1 MKFMKLF
8 AFIMFILLSV
18 FSFWQNTL
26 LDEIYKN
33 EKDNI
38 ITNKPSNTG
47 SIIQVNE
54 SNIIITQPIKNTIT
68 FLSQIAV
75 ALWVTLIIVWWI
87 RMIIYSNDEGKIS
100 SQRKNIIWIILGLIL
115 VLSATSIIVFLE
127 SLINY
132 FIKNAG

>member
-54 SNIIITQPIKNTIT
+54 SNTIITQPIKNTIT